1 MKPLAEQIKLD
12 FRAGEPLYMQ
22 IARQVEQMVAA
33 GLLQVGDQLPTV
45 RELATELRI
54 NFNTVSR
61 AYRLLHEDRL
71 ISTQRGRGTYI
82 WEQPTEESLH
92 QLRKISLEELSR
104 DYLVQVT
111 RLGCTPAEALDELNR
126 ILSTGD
132 LTDSPEDDGISFD
145 S

>member
-22 IARQVEQMVAA
+22 IARQVEQMVAN

-54 NFNTVSR
+54 NFNTVAR
-61 AYRLLHEDRL
+61 AYHVLDDQGL

-82 WEQPTEESLH
+82 WEQPTEEMMQKLK
-92 QLRKISLEELSR
+92 QKTLEELAQR
-104 DYLVQVT
+104 F
-111 RLGCTPAEALDELNR
+111 LDESQNL
-126 ILSTGD
+126 GY
-132 LTDSPEDDGISFD
+132 SPEQAAEVLRQVIASGSMADVTANDID
-145 S
+145 QEM